1 MKVAQAG
8 SLESCDALITVR
20 ELPQGSGVKISIEG
34 TSKYRFG
41 EHIRKLIEE
50 TLSSLG
56 EKDIEVQVQDN
67 GALDPTLKARLETAV
82 SRLREGE
89 KR

>member
-1 MKVAQAG
+1 MRVAQAG

-20 ELPQGSGVKISIEG
+20 EQPEGSGVKISIEG

-50 TLSSLG
+50 ALSSLG

-67 GALDPTLKARLETAV
+67 GALDPTLRARLETAIL
-82 SRLREGE
+82 RLRRGEG
-89 KR
+89 K